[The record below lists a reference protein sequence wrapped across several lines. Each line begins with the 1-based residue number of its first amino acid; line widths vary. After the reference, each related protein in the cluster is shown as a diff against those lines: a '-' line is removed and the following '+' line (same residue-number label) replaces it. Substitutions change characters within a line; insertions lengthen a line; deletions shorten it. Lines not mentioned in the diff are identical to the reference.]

1 MKNYFY
7 KLLFK
12 YLSLYIFTTD
22 KLVSIF
28 PVANNLISQ
37 FPQGKAVIDDSIIK
51 SCENGIRNERLGIN
65 EIKTYDPDYIMI
77 DGTLHYMRDIQ
88 KLLELL
94 NRQCHNHTRLIIT
107 YYSSLWKPILRL
119 ATFLGFRKKMQESN
133 WLSHEDVKNILL
145 LSDFEIVHIE
155 SRVLFPLYFPLLSDL
170 INRYIS
176 PLPFFRE
183 FNLINIVIARPVPVA
198 PALSPQSSVSVVV
211 AARNEEDN
219 IENIIKRLPQMGPDD
234 ELIIIEGNSTDNT
247 WQKIQEV
254 YEKNKNRLNI
264 QIGQQEGHGKGD
276 AVRKGFEMAQK
287 DILMILDADLT
298 VPPEDLPK
306 FYKVIVSG
314 KGEYINGSRLVYPMD
329 EKAMRFFNII
339 GNKFFAIAFSFVLGQ
354 RFKDTLCGTKVIT
367 KKNYQKLAA
376 HREYFGNFDPFGDF
390 DLIFGSARMCL
401 KIIEVPVSYRER
413 AYGETNISRWSHGLI
428 LLEMLFLAARKI
440 KFI

>member
-28 PVANNLISQ
+28 PVTNNLLSQ
-37 FPQGKAVIDDSIIK
+37 FPQGKVVIDDSIIK
-51 SCENGIRNERLGIN
+51 NCGNGITNERLGIN
-65 EIKTYDPDYIMI
+65 EIKTYDPDYIMVN
-77 DGTLHYMRDIQ
+77 GTLHYIRDVQ
-88 KLLELL
+88 KLLEQLS
-94 NRQCHNHTRLIIT
+94 RQCHSHTRLIIT
-107 YYSSLWKPILRL
+107 HYSSLWKPIMRL
-119 ATFLGFRKKMQESN
+119 ATFLGFCKSMQEGN
-133 WLSHEDVKNILL
+133 WLSHEDVNNLLL
-145 LSDFEIVHIE
+145 LSDFEIIHSE
-155 SRVLFPLYFPLLSDL
+155 SRVLSPLYFPLLSDL

-176 PLPFFRE
+176 PLPFFRA
-183 FNLINIVIARPVPVA
+183 FNLVNIVVARPVPVA

-211 AARNEEDN
+211 AARNEEGN

-254 YEKNKNRLNI
+254 YEKNKNRINI

-314 KGEYINGSRLVYPMD
+314 KGEYINGSRLVYPME

-401 KIIEVPVSYRER
+401 KIVELPVRYRER
-413 AYGETNISRWSHGLI
+413 TYGETNISRWSHGLI
-428 LLEMLFLAARKI
+428 LLKMLFFAARKI